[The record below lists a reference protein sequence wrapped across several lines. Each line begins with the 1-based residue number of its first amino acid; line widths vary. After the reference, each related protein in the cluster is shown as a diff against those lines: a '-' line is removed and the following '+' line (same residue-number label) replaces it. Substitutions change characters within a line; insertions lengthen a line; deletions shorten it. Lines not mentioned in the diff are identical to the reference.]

1 MQENMQDFM
10 TAVSLQ
16 CKIWNH
22 HPEWSN
28 VSQKP
33 NFSEKGKAV
42 SSKSHSKL

>member
-1 MQENMQDFM
+1 M

-28 VSQKP
+28 VSILHISDIIHGEDERKI
-33 NFSEKGKAV
+33 V
-42 SSKSHSKL
+42 D

>member
-1 MQENMQDFM
+1 MMKFELFGLMSEFFFWKDFM

-28 VSQKP
+28 VSILHILQ
-33 NFSEKGKAV
+33 V
-42 SSKSHSKL
+42 IH